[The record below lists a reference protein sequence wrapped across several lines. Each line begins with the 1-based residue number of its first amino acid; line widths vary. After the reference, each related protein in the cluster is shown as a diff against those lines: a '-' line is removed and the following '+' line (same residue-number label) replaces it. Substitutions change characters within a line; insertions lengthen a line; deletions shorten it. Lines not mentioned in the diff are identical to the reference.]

1 MTEECAAA
9 VALDP
14 GTVSFSTTYSTGTDR
29 QYRGSI
35 SGTEQDRLK
44 RGENVTVYLN

>member
-35 SGTEQDRLK
+35 SGTEQDQLK
-44 RGENVTVYLN
+44 RGEDVTVYLS